1 MQVGPTHA
9 LENSGHLFCCVENPC
24 KWQFAIYPQVAYSLL
39 MRALFVELPAF
50 TRYRADYLDD
60 DGFRGLQEAM
70 LKNPE
75 AGDVIEGT
83 GGLRKLRHGD
93 PRRGK
98 GKRGGLRV
106 IYYWWDG
113 GRQFWLF
120 TLYDKD
126 EMSDLSAQDRKVL
139 KGMLKAE
146 LEARR

>member
-1 MQVGPTHA
+1 M
-9 LENSGHLFCCVENPC
+9 
-24 KWQFAIYPQVAYSLL
+24 
-39 MRALFVELPAF
+39 
-50 TRYRADYLDD
+50 DD
-60 DGFRGLQEAM
+60 EGFRGLQMALM
-70 LKNPE
+70 KAPV

-113 GRQFWLF
+113 GAQFWLF

-126 EMSDLSAQDRKVL
+126 EATDLSSGDKAAL
-139 KGMLKAE
+139 KSMLKNA
-146 LEARR
+146 LETRQ